1 MIIDLDVEGKDVIV
15 IGGGQEGS
23 RKVKAL
29 LGQGCNIILISDKID
44 KDLDDLAKNNK
55 IKFIQRNIKDAVI
68 IDELGIKPFMILAA
82 TDDKVLNRRFVEKA
96 RELGALAYAA
106 DDPNISDFI
115 HPAIINIKDTLFIAI
130 STKGASPAMAR
141 VLRIRVEEA
150 LKDIIS
156 DEDLALIKVANYARS
171 RAINRLA
178 KVEERKRYLY
188 TIIND
193 DNIKAL
199 IKNNKLEDAKR
210 EAIEILERWNW
221 SIK

>member
-1 MIIDLDVEGKDVIV
+1 MIIDLSVEGKDVIV

-29 LGQGCNIILISDKID
+29 LGQGCNIILISDRID
-44 KDLDDLAKNNK
+44 EELDDLVKNNK
-55 IKFIQRNIKDAVI
+55 IKIIRKSIDNADI
-68 IDELGIKPFMILAA
+68 IDELSVKPFMILAA
-82 TDDKVLNRRFVEKA
+82 TDDKVLNRKFVEKA

-141 VLRIRVEEA
+141 ILRIRAEKA
-150 LKDIIS
+150 LKDIIT
-156 DEDLALIKVANYARS
+156 DDDLALIKVANYARS
-171 RAINRLA
+171 KAIDKLT

-188 TIIND
+188 SIINN
-193 DNIKAL
+193 DNIKRL

-210 EAIEILERWNW
+210 EAIEILERWN
-221 SIK
+221 